1 MKKSFFTIA
10 ILVLI
15 CQHVL
20 SQAGRGV
27 YQFLELPVSSRM
39 AALGSANVSLN
50 DNDINFG
57 FQNPSLLTSETHNTI
72 SLNMANYLADIR
84 FGSAVYGRTI
94 GAKNYF
100 AIGVQYV
107 DYGLFDETNV
117 VGVKLGEF
125 TAKDVALSVMYSR
138 PLTDKISVGATL
150 KPIFSS
156 FERYSSFGM
165 AMDLGASYNN
175 PLHLFSAGVVFR
187 NIGSQIKGYY
197 SDEDGQHLESMPFN
211 IQMGMSKKFLHAP
224 LRVSFTLNNLQTWDL
239 TYQSENQPSDQLNAT
254 ASSNKVGF
262 VDMAFRHTILAAEF
276 VPSKNFYLA
285 IAYNHRRQKEMS
297 MNGFKNSAGF
307 SYGGG
312 VKISKFHVGFG
323 MTKFQVGNY
332 SYQFSISTSLNEF
345 RL

>member
-1 MKKSFFTIA
+1 MKKIFFTI
-10 ILVLI
+10 IVQVLFYQLVF
-15 CQHVL
+15 

-39 AALGSANVSLN
+39 AALGGANVSLN

-57 FQNPSLLTSETHNTI
+57 FQNPSLLTPETNNTI

-100 AIGVQYV
+100 AVGVQYI
-107 DYGLFDETNV
+107 DYGVFDETNDI
-117 VGVKLGEF
+117 GAKLGEF

-150 KPIFSS
+150 KPVFSS
-156 FERYSSFGM
+156 FERYSSFGL
-165 AMDLGASYNN
+165 AMDLGANYNN
-175 PLHLFSAGVVFR
+175 PQHLFSAGVVLR

-197 SDEDGQHLESMPFN
+197 SDEDGQHLETMPFN
-211 IQMGMSKKFLHAP
+211 IQMGLSKKFLHAP
-224 LRVSFTLNNLQTWDL
+224 LRLSLTLNNLQKWDL
-239 TYQSENQPSDQLNAT
+239 TYQSKNMPSDPLSGAT
-254 ASSNKVGF
+254 TFNKIGF
-262 VDMAFRHTILAAEF
+262 VDMAFRHAIIAAEF

-285 IAYNHRRQKEMS
+285 IAYNHRRQKEMG

-332 SYQFSISTSLNEF
+332 SYQFSISSSLNEF